1 MKKKK
6 KRFLL
11 FLIVMLLGFSL
22 AWAGDNPKEKK
33 VYFRFSVGYGLPL
46 GTDSVRPSWDLGYTT
61 VYVGQ
66 TGYSW
71 PLDPLNEVWFC
82 ERWFQCRPQMA
93 PAPTDYYY
101 FVLNGEVPDFYFKP
115 GDRTVYNG
123 YSRSDYKNVIPQINL
138 GIDLRITKG
147 VFFAVDVFA
156 RQDQLKVQEEGYIL
170 YVKQVWGPYYEL
182 PAPDGHYQ
190 DTDWY
195 LDTVMEH
202 PKVEMVMDLWNF
214 GINPSLKFEIPIS
227 RNFSIFPRFGV
238 ALFMSKA
245 KVQSDWTLNF
255 LYPYDYVFMYH
266 QKPNYFGDISWQIKQ
281 NKTEFSLAP
290 VVGLDFG
297 NNIFF
302 NVELQL
308 GSGKNFSVTNDDS
321 EHLYKG
327 LLLYN
332 NNSQKMR
339 FPDIDPGYERVR
351 HKNYGK
357 PMLDDGIHLN
367 KLKLL
372 KISAG
377 FRF

>member
-1 MKKKK
+1 MKK
-6 KRFLL
+6 KRFFL
-11 FLIVMLLGFSL
+11 FFLVILLGFSL

-46 GTDSVRPSWDLGYTT
+46 GTNSVRPSWDLGYTT

-101 FVLNGEVPDFYFKP
+101 FALNDEVPDFYFKP

-138 GIDLRITKG
+138 GIDFRITKG

-156 RQDQLKVQEEGYIL
+156 RQDKLTVQEEGYIL
-170 YVKQVWGPYYEL
+170 YVKGVWGPYYEL
-182 PAPDGHYQ
+182 PGPDGHYQ
-190 DTDWY
+190 VTCWY

-202 PKVEMVMDLWNF
+202 PKVEMTLNLWNF
-214 GINPSLKFEIPIS
+214 GITPSLKFEIPIS

-255 LYPYDYVFMYH
+255 LYPYDYEFMY
-266 QKPNYFGDISWQIKQ
+266 QDKPNYFGDTFWQTKQ
-281 NKTEFSLAP
+281 NKTEFGVAP

-297 NNIFF
+297 KSLFIS
-302 NVELQL
+302 VELQL
-308 GSGKNFSVTNDDS
+308 GTGKNFSVLNEE
-321 EHLYKG
+321 EHPYKG

-332 NNSQKMR
+332 NNSYKMK
-339 FPDIDPGYERVR
+339 FPDVDPSYESYR

-377 FRF
+377 FKF

>member
-1 MKKKK
+1 MKK

-11 FLIVMLLGFSL
+11 FLIVFLLGFSL

-46 GTDSVRPSWDLGYTT
+46 GTNSVRPSWDLGIRT
-61 VYVGQ
+61 VYLGQ
-66 TGYSW
+66 KEYSY
-71 PLDPLNEVWFC
+71 PLDPLDEVWFC
-82 ERWFQCRPQMA
+82 ERWFQERPQMA
-93 PAPTDYYY
+93 PAPNDYYW
-101 FVLNGEVPDFYFKP
+101 FRLNGEVPQFYFKS

-138 GIDLRITKG
+138 GIDFRITKG
-147 VFFAVDVFA
+147 VFFTVDVFA

-170 YVKQVWGPYYEL
+170 YVKQVWGPYYGL
-182 PAPDGHYQ
+182 PGPDGHYQ

-202 PKVEMVMDLWNF
+202 PTVNMTMNFWNF
-214 GINPSLKFEIPIS
+214 GITPSLKFEIPIS
-227 RNFSIFPRFGV
+227 RNFSVFPRVGV

-255 LYPYDYVFMYH
+255 LYPYDYVFMYQ
-266 QKPNYFGDISWQIKQ
+266 QKPNYFGDTSWQTKQ
-281 NKTEFSLAP
+281 NKTEFGVAP

-297 NNIFF
+297 KSLFIS
-302 NVELQL
+302 VELQL
-308 GSGKNFSVTNDDS
+308 GTGKNFSVLDEE
-321 EHLYKG
+321 EHPYKG

-332 NNSQKMR
+332 NNSYKMK
-339 FPDIDPGYERVR
+339 FPDVDPSYESSR
-351 HKNYGK
+351 HKNYGT
-357 PMLDDGIHLN
+357 PALNDFVHLN
-367 KLKLL
+367 KVKLL
-372 KISAG
+372 KVSAG